1 MVDIE
6 YPTFTSKIGI
16 DPLLCRVDN
25 DADNILNLEVN
36 GNLCD
41 KQPGH
46 NDSCKGDNVFI
57 KQSMINRISNKYG
70 DTTFINNNKNN
81 IIISILSININKKN
95 QK

>member
-1 MVDIE
+1 MKTDEI
-6 YPTFTSKIGI
+6 TGRKHGKH
-16 DPLLCRVDN
+16 DN

-70 DTTFINNNKNN
+70 EDRK
-81 IIISILSININKKN
+81 SVV
-95 QK
+95 

>member
-70 DTTFINNNKNN
+70 DTTFINNNKNKLIAMMKYQN
-81 IIISILSININKKN
+81 YSK
-95 QK
+95 